1 MVARDISEL
10 SSFSKKMGF
19 FTAHFV
25 IVLCGQEIKQQLPT
39 LHCTVI
45 GLTRERFVVLGLP
58 S

>member
-1 MVARDISEL
+1 
-10 SSFSKKMGF
+10 
-19 FTAHFV
+19 V

-45 GLTRERFVVLGLP
+45 GLTRERFVLKEHSSCILSQGGQWR